1 MLGPLAAPARVTWT
15 PHLRLWTL
23 RGGGANF
30 SLATRTPMDRRRAW
44 VRYVEE
50 KYGTALRR
58 AAGQFPLADLLAT
71 QSEIEQVKYD
81 LVRHE
86 GFRINEPILAF
97 KARGGGYYVID
108 GHTRV
113 RVLADLG
120 RKTIAANLYTSPDA
134 EVDAE
139 VQRMALA
146 AGGGAP
152 CRVADMP
159 VIDRLGRDTEAW
171 ARRREELLA
180 KWRRESA
187 AGDGA

>member
-1 MLGPLAAPARVTWT
+1 
-15 PHLRLWTL
+15 
-23 RGGGANF
+23 
-30 SLATRTPMDRRRAW
+30 MDRRRAW

-50 KYGTALRR
+50 KHGTSLRH
-58 AAGQFPLADLLAT
+58 AACPIPLAAILAT

-108 GHTRV
+108 GHTRA

-120 RKTIAANLYTSPDA
+120 RKTIAANLHTSPDTN
-134 EVDAE
+134 VDAE
-139 VQRMALA
+139 VQRMAA
-146 AGGGAP
+146 TAGGGAP

-159 VIDRLGRDTEAW
+159 VVDRLGRGTEAW
-171 ARRREELLA
+171 TRRREELLR
-180 KWRRESA
+180 KWERESA
-187 AGDGA
+187 TGDSA